1 MERGN
6 RRQRPR
12 LCGATKSLGLTLRNM
27 GGKERRG
34 DKERVRGRERAGG
47 GEGAVCLMYR
57 SAERIP
63 VWGNLEFVKVLR
75 SDLPAAV
82 YLLLCEVQPRST

>member
-6 RRQRPR
+6 RRQRPQ

-34 DKERVRGRERAGG
+34 DKERVRSRERDGG
-47 GEGAVCLMYR
+47 GEGVVCLMYQ
-57 SAERIP
+57 SAENIP
-63 VWGNLEFVKVLR
+63 VWVNLEVVKFEVR
-75 SDLPAAV
+75 ACSCCLPAAV
-82 YLLLCEVQPRST
+82 